1 MWAKRQ
7 YQHQQRMWNK
17 RWDTDTKHLFLI
29 SMNHHRFGSVRFGF
43 SSVLVLALVFWF
55 GSVWLKRNSA
65 TSSMTACLALKTEDR
80 RRENGERRIRGAEN
94 GERKAEN
101 RDDAKQTERMHK
113 EQTTIKAKR
122 KGKTLQKK
130 FGGNNTQTCT
140 NVSPVEGPNPSD
152 IPQTL
157 RQLTEIRG
165 YRSPQSLLGGRFC
178 VPVVFQK
185 LIYRLLRILRIGKG
199 SNVVVS
205 LMPKRFKL
213 PKKIKIYIYI
223 YISTFNCTEIHSL
236 IFWHTA

>member
-94 GERKAEN
+94 GKPRTETTQNKLKECTKSRRRSKRNVRKKRYKKSSGGIIHTHA
-101 RDDAKQTERMHK
+101 RMY
-113 EQTTIKAKR
+113 
-122 KGKTLQKK
+122 LQSRAP
-130 FGGNNTQTCT
+130 T
-140 NVSPVEGPNPSD
+140 PP
-152 IPQTL
+152 
-157 RQLTEIRG
+157 
-165 YRSPQSLLGGRFC
+165 
-178 VPVVFQK
+178 
-185 LIYRLLRILRIGKG
+185 
-199 SNVVVS
+199 
-205 LMPKRFKL
+205 
-213 PKKIKIYIYI
+213 
-223 YISTFNCTEIHSL
+223 TFHRPYAS
-236 IFWHTA
+236 WQR